1 MMTKIKNLSIIIVFK
16 NLKYKNLTKIKYK
29 MKIIKKVL
37 TPQSNYKKQILKMM
51 ITNPHK
57 NKKVSK

>member
-1 MMTKIKNLSIIIVFK
+1 MTKIKNLSIIIVFK

-51 ITNPHK
+51 IINLHK